1 MNLFQRLCLAVEN
14 AILTY
19 LVPRDHPGPV
29 WRWFFKLPVV
39 FYRAG
44 LGWLIGRRVLLLHTI
59 GRKTGKRWL
68 TPLEYSYD
76 AVTDTYTV
84 MAGWGGKTDWY
95 RNARAYPNVHVQVGR
110 RVFSTLAE
118 PVSQETVV
126 QMMAEIVRVNPC
138 VLRTFARWADGSVD
152 GSFDSLRDVTIH
164 FSVLS
169 LHSTGASEREDV

>member
-1 MNLFQRLCLAVEN
+1 MTLFQRLYLTVEN

-29 WRWFFKLPVV
+29 WRWLFKLPIV

-44 LGWLIGRRVLLLHTI
+44 LGWLIGRRILLLHTI
-59 GRKTGKRWL
+59 GRKTGKRRM

-95 RNARAYPNVHVQVGR
+95 RNARAHSDVHMQVGHR
-110 RVFSTLAE
+110 AFNAIAE
-118 PVSQETVV
+118 PVSQETVA
-126 QMMAEIVRVNPC
+126 QMMAEMVRVNPR
-138 VLRTFARWADGSVD
+138 VLRTFARWADGPMD
-152 GSFDSLRDVTIH
+152 GSFDSLRDVAIH
-164 FSVLS
+164 FPTLF
-169 LHSTGASEREDV
+169 LRPTGTSERKIV